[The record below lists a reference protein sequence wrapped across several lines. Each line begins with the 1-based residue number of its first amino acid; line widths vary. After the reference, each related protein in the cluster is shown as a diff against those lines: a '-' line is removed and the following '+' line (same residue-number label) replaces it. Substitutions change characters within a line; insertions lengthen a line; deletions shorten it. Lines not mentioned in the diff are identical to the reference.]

1 MPINLKSPEAERLIR
16 RLAHVTGESI
26 TDAVLEAVR
35 QRLKREESARRSD
48 VDRSWARIEQLQR
61 RVREQ
66 PLLDPRSS
74 DEIIGYNES
83 GVPT

>member
-1 MPINLKSPEAERLIR
+1 MSINLKSPDAERLIR
-16 RLAHVTGESI
+16 RLAQLTGESI

-35 QRLKREESARRSD
+35 QRLEREEAARRQD

-66 PLLDPRSS
+66 PLLDSRSA
-74 DEIIGYNES
+74 DEIIGYDES
-83 GVPT
+83 GLPQ